1 MKLPIITY
9 PHPTLSKVAQAV
21 QFPLAL
27 EDQALIT
34 SMWQTVDA
42 IGVGLA
48 APQVDVSK
56 QICIINMNREMV
68 KNKKQKLRFVVINPK
83 IIKQTGSCNMV
94 EGCLSF
100 PDEYWQIIR
109 PSQIEVEFWDENGK
123 KQKLKADGWLA
134 RVLLHEIDHL
144 NGNLFINQ
152 GGKKLDKKDI
162 EGQII
167 D

>member
-9 PHPTLSKVAQAV
+9 PHPTLSKVAELV
-21 QFPLAL
+21 KFPLSAK
-27 EDQALIT
+27 DQDLIKN
-34 SMWQTVDA
+34 MWQTVDE

-48 APQVDVSK
+48 APQVDVSL
-56 QICIINMNREMV
+56 QICIINMSKDMV
-68 KNKKQKLRFVVINPK
+68 KNKKQKLQFVIINPK
-83 IIKQTGSCNMV
+83 IVRQTGSCSMI

-100 PDEYWQIIR
+100 PDEYFQIVR
-109 PSQIEVEFWDENGK
+109 SSQVEVEYFDENGK
-123 KQKLKADGWLA
+123 KNKLKADGWLG

-144 NGNLFINQ
+144 GGKLFINE
-152 GGKKLDKKDI
+152 GGKKLKQEDI